1 MMYILQVLTGR
12 ETEICGKLRRAG
24 ITAYCPQERR
34 QIRRGGRWQE
44 RLYTLYP
51 SYLFIQVNDV
61 IRVYYAIRKEDGVLY
76 WLGATKGAPEPLSE
90 DEEANILW
98 LAGDGPLP
106 PSKAVRRPDGELDF
120 TSGPLKRLAELEA
133 LRSVLVRER
142 RATAVL
148 PLHGIEHK
156 IRLSFEL
163 EQETGSSD
171 GAGSPPRA
179 KAADIL

>member
-1 MMYILQVLTGR
+1 MMYVLQVLTGR

-24 ITAYCPQERR
+24 ISAYCPQERR
-34 QIRRGGRWQE
+34 QIRRCGRWQE
-44 RLYTLYP
+44 QLYTLYP
-51 SYLFIQVNDV
+51 SYLFIQVDDV

-133 LRSVLVRER
+133 LRSVNQRDR

-148 PLHGIEHK
+148 PLYGKERK
-156 IRLSFEL
+156 IRLSFEFESL
-163 EQETGSSD
+163 NRK
-171 GAGSPPRA
+171 P
-179 KAADIL
+179 

>member
-1 MMYILQVLTGR
+1 MMYVLQVLTGR
-12 ETEICGKLRRAG
+12 ETEICGKLRRAW

-44 RLYTLYP
+44 QLYTLYP

-61 IRVYYAIRKEDGVLY
+61 IRVYYAIRKENGVLY